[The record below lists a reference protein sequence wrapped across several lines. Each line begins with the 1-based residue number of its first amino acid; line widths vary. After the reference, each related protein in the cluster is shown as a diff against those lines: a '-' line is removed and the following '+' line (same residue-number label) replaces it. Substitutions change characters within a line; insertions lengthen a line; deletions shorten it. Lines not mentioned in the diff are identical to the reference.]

1 MGAPAYTPLYL
12 PTMRPQILFPLFAD
26 VTSLKGVGAK
36 VAPLVQKLAGPL
48 VRDLVF
54 LSPSG
59 LITRRRTTAA
69 EAVEGEV
76 GVFEVEIDR
85 LFVPSKI
92 GAPLKVRASD
102 ATGFVHL
109 IWFGGSPQHIDRQLP
124 RGERRLVSGKVE
136 RYNGEVQILHPDWIV
151 PLEKA
156 DEIPS
161 VEAVYPATAGLGSRV
176 VRKLALAALAAAP
189 ELPEWQDA
197 AWLAA
202 RRWPGWRASL
212 EALHAPTSE
221 FDLGPESPV
230 RQRLAYDELFAHQ
243 LALARRRR
251 ARQITPAPV
260 ITPGEASATLLS
272 ALPFTLTNAQAQALV
287 EIRRDLASGEQMGR
301 LLQGDVG
308 SGKTAVAALAM
319 ADAASSGFQ
328 AALMA
333 PTEILARQHHQR
345 LSPMLESAGITAVL
359 LTGRDTTAERRVRLD
374 ALATGA
380 AQVAIGTH
388 ALFQDAVRF
397 DRLALAVI
405 DEQHRFGV
413 NERQRLQAKGDPR
426 VGGVHLLT
434 MSATP
439 IPRTLELTQY
449 GELEVSR
456 LMEKP
461 PGRTPVA
468 TAVLPLARIGE
479 VAQRL
484 KAAIEGGAQAY
495 WICPLV
501 AESEASDL
509 AAAEARAADLRRI
522 LKIEVGLAHGQMP
535 GAEREAVM
543 ADFADGR
550 IPLLV
555 ATTVVE
561 VGVDV
566 PNASIMVIEHADRF
580 GLAQLHQLRGR
591 VGRGAKASACIL
603 LYGGEDGALGET
615 AKTRLETLRRT
626 EDGFEIAEEDF
637 RLRGGGDPLGLK
649 QSGFPA
655 YRFADPVRH
664 RSLMLAASDDARLV
678 LGRDPDL
685 TSERGDAV
693 KVLEALFD
701 WRNDRTGLD

>member
-1 MGAPAYTPLYL
+1 
-12 PTMRPQILFPLFAD
+12 MRPQILFPLFAG
-26 VTSLKGVGAK
+26 VETLKGVGPR
-36 VAPLVQKLAGPL
+36 VLPLVRKLAGPL
-48 VRDLVF
+48 VRDLLF

-59 LITRRRTTAA
+59 VVVRRAMTAA
-69 EAVEGEV
+69 DAVEGLT
-76 GVFEVEIDR
+76 GQFEVLVDR
-85 LFVPSKI
+85 LIVPHKP
-92 GAPLKVRASD
+92 GAPIKVRASD
-102 ATGFVHL
+102 ETGFVHL
-109 IWFGGSPQHIDRQLP
+109 IWFGGSARHIERLLP
-124 RGERRLVSGKVE
+124 KGQKRIVSGKVE
-136 RYNGEVQILHPDWIV
+136 RFNNEVQIIHPDVFRPEEAGDIAV
-151 PLEKA
+151 
-156 DEIPS
+156 
-161 VEAVYPATAGLGSRV
+161 VEPVYPATQGLSSRQ
-176 VRKLALAALAAAP
+176 VRKLVQAALSHAP
-189 ELPEWQDA
+189 ELPEWQDPP
-197 AWLAA
+197 WLAK
-202 RRWPGWRASL
+202 RRWSGWRAAL
-212 EALHAPTSE
+212 GQLHAPTGE
-221 FDLGPESPV
+221 PDLEPDAPA
-230 RQRLAYDELFAHQ
+230 RQRLAYDELLAHQ

-251 ARQITPAPV
+251 ARQITPAPT
-260 ITPGEASATLLS
+260 IRPGEPSERLLT
-272 ALPFTLTNAQAQALV
+272 ALPFALTGAQTRAIA

-308 SGKTAVAALAM
+308 SGKTAVAALAL
-319 ADAASSGFQ
+319 ADAAASGFQ

-333 PTEILARQHHQR
+333 PTEILARQHFQR
-345 LSPMLESAGITAVL
+345 LAPLLESAGVPTVL
-359 LTGRDTTAERRVRLD
+359 LTGRDTPAERRPRLA
-374 ALATGA
+374 ALASGEA
-380 AQVAIGTH
+380 KVAIGTH

-397 DRLALAVI
+397 DRLGLAVI

-426 VGGVHLLT
+426 TGGVHLLT

-449 GELEVSR
+449 GELDVSR
-456 LMEKP
+456 LTEKP
-461 PGRTPVA
+461 PGRTPVT

-479 VAQRL
+479 VAKRL
-484 KAAIEGGAQAY
+484 RAALDSGAQAY

-522 LKIEVGLAHGQMP
+522 MGVEVGLAHGQMP
-535 GAEREAVM
+535 SPEREAVM

-550 IPLLV
+550 TPLLV

-591 VGRGAKASACIL
+591 VGRGSAASTCLL
-603 LYGGEDGALGET
+603 LYGGGEEGLGET
-615 AKTRLETLRRT
+615 ARVRLETLRRT

-655 YRFADPVRH
+655 YRFADPIRH
-664 RSLMLAASDDARLV
+664 RELLLAAADDARLV

-685 TSERGDAV
+685 TSPRGEAV

-701 WRNDRTGLD
+701 WRNERPGVD

>member
-1 MGAPAYTPLYL
+1 MGPK
-12 PTMRPQILFPLFAD
+12 IL
-26 VTSLKGVGAK
+26 
-36 VAPLVQKLAGPL
+36 PLVQKLAGPL
-48 VRDLVF
+48 VRDVAF

-59 LITRRRTTAA
+59 LIVRQPMTAVN
-69 EAVEGEV
+69 AVEGQV
-76 GVFEVEIDR
+76 GIFEVMIDR
-85 LFVPSKI
+85 LFVPGKP
-92 GAPLKVRASD
+92 GAPIKVRASD
-102 ATGFVHL
+102 DTGFVHM
-109 IWFGGSPQHIDRQLP
+109 IWFGGSAQHIDRLLP
-124 RGERRLVSGKVE
+124 KGQKRLVSGKVE
-136 RYNGEVQILHPDWIV
+136 RFNAEVQIVHPDIYT
-151 PLEKA
+151 PEQA
-156 DEIPS
+156 GEIAAIEP
-161 VEAVYPATAGLGSRV
+161 VYPATAGLSSRV
-176 VRKLALAALAAAP
+176 VRKLVQAALAHAP
-189 ELPEWQDA
+189 DLPEWQDP
-197 AWLAA
+197 AWLA
-202 RRWPGWRASL
+202 RTRWPGWRAAL
-212 EALHAPTSE
+212 EALHAPTCE
-221 FDLGPESPV
+221 PELEPDAPA
-230 RQRLAYDELFAHQ
+230 RQRLAYDELLAHQ

-251 ARQITPAPV
+251 ARQITPGPRIA
-260 ITPGEASATLLS
+260 PGEASEQLLA
-272 ALPFTLTNAQAQALV
+272 ALGFDLTGAQRQAV
-287 EIRRDLASGEQMGR
+287 AEIRRDLASGEQMGR

-308 SGKTAVAALAM
+308 SGKTAVAALAL
-319 ADAASSGFQ
+319 ADAAASGFQ

-333 PTEILARQHHQR
+333 PTEILARQHWQR
-345 LSPMLESAGITAVL
+345 LAPVLEAAGVSTIL
-359 LTGRDTTAERRVRLD
+359 LTGRDTPAERRIRLA
-374 ALATGA
+374 ALASGE

-426 VGGVHLLT
+426 TGGVHLLT

-456 LMEKP
+456 LTEKP
-461 PGRTPVA
+461 PGRTPIT

-479 VAQRL
+479 VAKRL
-484 KAAIEGGAQAY
+484 KAAIDSGAQAY

-501 AESEASDL
+501 AESEAIDL

-566 PNASIMVIEHADRF
+566 PNATIMVIEHADRF

-603 LYGGEDGALGET
+603 LYGGGDDGLGET
-615 AKTRLETLRRT
+615 ARLRLETLRRT

-655 YRFADPVRH
+655 YRFADPIRH
-664 RSLMLAASDDARLV
+664 RSLLLAASDDARLV

-685 TSERGDAV
+685 TSPRGEAV

-701 WRNDRTGLD
+701 WRNDRPGID

>member
-1 MGAPAYTPLYL
+1 
-12 PTMRPQILFPLFAD
+12 MRPQSLFPLFAE
-26 VTSLKGVGAK
+26 VSTLKGVGPK
-36 VAPLVQKLAGPL
+36 ILPLVQKLAGPL
-48 VRDLVF
+48 VRDVLF

-59 LITRRRTTAA
+59 LIVRQPMTAVN
-69 EAVEGEV
+69 AVEGQV
-76 GVFEVEIDR
+76 GIFEVVIDR
-85 LFVPSKI
+85 LIVPGKPGVPI
-92 GAPLKVRASD
+92 KVRASD
-102 ATGFVHL
+102 DTGFVHM
-109 IWFGGSPQHIDRQLP
+109 IWFGGSAQHIDRLLP
-124 RGERRLVSGKVE
+124 KGQKRLVSGKVE
-136 RYNGEVQILHPDWIV
+136 RFNAEVQIVHPDIYT
-151 PLEKA
+151 PEQA
-156 DEIPS
+156 GEIAAIEP
-161 VEAVYPATAGLGSRV
+161 VYPATAGLSSRV
-176 VRKLALAALAAAP
+176 VRKLAQAALTHAP
-189 ELPEWQDA
+189 ELPEWQDP
-197 AWLAA
+197 AWMAKN
-202 RRWPGWRASL
+202 RWPGWRAAL
-212 EALHAPTSE
+212 EALHAPTCE
-221 FDLGPESPV
+221 PELEPDAPA
-230 RQRLAYDELFAHQ
+230 RQRLAYDELLAHQ

-251 ARQITPAPV
+251 ARQITPGPRIAP
-260 ITPGEASATLLS
+260 GDASTHLLA
-272 ALPFTLTNAQAQALV
+272 ALGFDLTGAQTQAV
-287 EIRRDLASGEQMGR
+287 AEIRRDLASGEQMGR

-308 SGKTAVAALAM
+308 SGKTAVAALAL
-319 ADAASSGFQ
+319 ADAAASGFQ

-333 PTEILARQHHQR
+333 PTEILARQHWQR
-345 LSPMLESAGITAVL
+345 LAPMLEAAGVPTIL
-359 LTGRDTTAERRVRLD
+359 LTGRDTPAERRVRLA
-374 ALATGA
+374 ALASGEA
-380 AQVAIGTH
+380 RVAIGTH

-397 DRLALAVI
+397 NRLALAVI

-426 VGGVHLLT
+426 TGGVHLLT

-456 LMEKP
+456 LTEKP
-461 PGRTPVA
+461 PGRTPVT

-479 VAQRL
+479 VAKRL
-484 KAAIEGGAQAY
+484 KAAIDSGAQAY

-501 AESEASDL
+501 AESEALDL

-522 LKIEVGLAHGQMP
+522 LKVEVGLAHGQMP
-535 GAEREAVM
+535 GPEREAVM

-566 PNASIMVIEHADRF
+566 ANATIMVIEHADRF

-591 VGRGAKASACIL
+591 VGRGSKASACIL
-603 LYGGEDGALGET
+603 LYGGGDDGLGET
-615 AKTRLETLRRT
+615 ARLRLETLRRT

-655 YRFADPVRH
+655 YRFADPIRH
-664 RSLMLAASDDARLV
+664 RSLLLAAADDARLV

-685 TSERGDAV
+685 TSPRGEAV

-701 WRNDRTGLD
+701 WRNDRPGID

>member
-1 MGAPAYTPLYL
+1 
-12 PTMRPQILFPLFAD
+12 MRPPILFPLFAE
-26 VTSLKGVGAK
+26 VTSLKGVGPRM
-36 VAPLVQKLAGPL
+36 APLVQKVAGPL
-48 VRDLVF
+48 VRDLLF
-54 LSPSG
+54 LAPTG
-59 LITRRRTTAA
+59 VVVRRPMTAA
-69 EAVEGEV
+69 DAVEGEY
-76 GVFEVEIDR
+76 GIFEVTADR
-85 LFVPSKI
+85 LFTPGRP
-92 GAPLKVRASD
+92 GAPLKVRTSD

-109 IWFGGSPQHIDRQLP
+109 VWFGGSPQHIDRLLP
-124 RGERRLVSGKVE
+124 RGELRIVSGKVE
-136 RYNGEVQILHPDWIV
+136 RFNGEVQIPHPDV
-151 PLEKA
+151 ATLDKA
-156 DEIPS
+156 GDIPAA
-161 VEAVYPATAGLGSRV
+161 EPTYPGTQGLTSRQ
-176 VRKLALAALAAAP
+176 VRRLIGAALSTAP

-197 AWLAA
+197 AWLQA
-202 RRWPGWRASL
+202 RRWPGWRAAL
-212 EALHAPTSE
+212 EAVHAPTGE
-221 FDLGPESPV
+221 ADLSPDAPS
-230 RQRLAYDELFAHQ
+230 RQRLAFDELFAHQ

-251 ARQITPAPV
+251 ARLIHPAPV
-260 ITPGEASATLLS
+260 IAPGEASRRMEAG
-272 ALPFTLTNAQAQALV
+272 LPFTLTGAQAQAV
-287 EIRRDLASGEQMGR
+287 AEIRRDLVSGQQMGR

-308 SGKTAVAALAM
+308 SGKTAVAALAL
-319 ADAASSGFQ
+319 ADVASSGFQ
-328 AALMA
+328 GALMA

-345 LSPMLESAGITAVL
+345 LAPMFSDAGVTAVL
-359 LTGRDTTAERRVRLD
+359 LTGRDTAGERRERLA
-374 ALATGA
+374 ALASGEA
-380 AQVAIGTH
+380 RVAIGTH

-426 VGGVHLLT
+426 LGAVHLLT

-456 LMEKP
+456 LKEKP
-461 PGRTPVA
+461 PGRTPVT

-479 VAQRL
+479 VAKRL
-484 KAAIEGGAQAY
+484 KAAIDAGAQAY

-501 AESEASDL
+501 AESEATDL

-522 LKIEVGLAHGQMP
+522 LNVEVGLAHGQMP
-535 GAEREAVM
+535 GAQREAVM

-591 VGRGAKASACIL
+591 VGRGAKASSCIL
-603 LYGGEDGALGET
+603 LYGGQDGALGET
-615 AKTRLETLRRT
+615 AKERLETLRRS

-637 RLRGGGDPLGLK
+637 RLRGGGDPLGLR

-664 RSLMLAASDDARLV
+664 RSLMMAAADDARLV
-678 LGRDPDL
+678 LARDPDL
-685 TSERGDAV
+685 TSERGQAIQ
-693 KVLEALFD
+693 VLEELFD
-701 WRNDRTGLD
+701 WKGHKAGAD

>member
-1 MGAPAYTPLYL
+1 
-12 PTMRPQILFPLFAD
+12 MRPQILFPLFAE
-26 VTSLKGVGAK
+26 VTTLKGVGAK
-36 VAPLVQKLAGPL
+36 IAPLVQKLAGPL
-48 VRDLVF
+48 VRDMLF
-54 LSPSG
+54 LAPAG
-59 LITRRRTTAA
+59 VITRRRTSAA
-69 EAVEGEV
+69 EAIEGEV
-76 GVFEVEIDR
+76 GVFDVVVDR
-85 LFVPSKI
+85 MIPP
-92 GAPLKVRASD
+92 GRPGTPLKVRASD
-102 ATGFVHL
+102 DTGFVHL

-136 RYNGEVQILHPDWIV
+136 RFNGEVQIVHPDWIV
-151 PLEKA
+151 PLDKGE
-156 DEIPS
+156 EIPA
-161 VEAVYPATAGLGSRV
+161 VEPVYPATAGVTSRI
-176 VRKLALAALAAAP
+176 VRKLALGALAAAP

-197 AWLAA
+197 AWLAKQ
-202 RRWPGWRASL
+202 RWPGWHQAV
-212 EALHAPTSE
+212 EALHAPTGE
-221 FDLGPESPV
+221 TDLSPDAAP

-251 ARQITPAPV
+251 ARQITPGPV
-260 ITPGEASATLLS
+260 IKSGPIAADLLA
-272 ALPFTLTNAQAQALV
+272 ALPFTLTSAQAQALS

-308 SGKTAVAALAM
+308 SGKTAVAALAL
-319 ADAASSGFQ
+319 ADAADAGFQ

-333 PTEILARQHHQR
+333 PTEILARQHYQR
-345 LSPMLESAGITAVL
+345 LAPMLAAAGAPTIL
-359 LTGRDTTAERRVRLD
+359 LTGRDTPAERRDRLA
-374 ALATGA
+374 ALASGEA
-380 AQVAIGTH
+380 KVAIGTH

-413 NERQRLQAKGDPR
+413 NERARLQAKGDPR
-426 VGGVHLLT
+426 TGGVHLLT

-461 PGRTPVA
+461 PGRTPIS
-468 TAVLPLARIGE
+468 TAVLPLVRIGE

-484 KAAIEGGAQAY
+484 KAAVESGAQAY

-501 AESEASDL
+501 AESEAIDL
-509 AAAEARAADLRRI
+509 AAAEDRARDLARI
-522 LKIEVGLAHGQMP
+522 LNIEVGLAHGQMP
-535 GAEREAVM
+535 GAQREAVM

-550 IPLLV
+550 LPVLV

-566 PNASIMVIEHADRF
+566 PNATIMVIEHADRF

-591 VGRGAKASACIL
+591 VGRGAKSSACIL
-603 LYGGEDGALGET
+603 LYGGADGGLGET
-615 AKTRLETLRRT
+615 ARERLETLRRT

-655 YRFADPVRH
+655 YRFADPIRH
-664 RSLMLAASDDARLV
+664 RSLLLAAVDDARLV
-678 LGRDPDL
+678 FGRDPDL
-685 TSERGDAV
+685 TSPRGAAIR
-693 KVLEALFD
+693 VLEALFD
-701 WRNDRTGLD
+701 WKPDRANLD

>member
-1 MGAPAYTPLYL
+1 M
-12 PTMRPQILFPLFAD
+12 MRPEILFPLFAD
-26 VTSLKGVGAK
+26 VSTLKGVGPRS
-36 VAPLVQKLAGPL
+36 APLVQKVAGPL
-48 VRDLVF
+48 VRDVLF

-59 LITRRRTTAA
+59 VIQRRRTTAM
-69 EAVEGEV
+69 EAVDGEI
-76 GVFEVEIDR
+76 GVFEVTIDR
-85 LFVPSKI
+85 LIPPHKH
-92 GAPLKVRASD
+92 GAPIKVRAID
-102 ATGFVHL
+102 DTGFIHL
-109 IWFGGSPQHIDRQLP
+109 IWFAGSPRHIESLAP
-124 RGERRLVSGKVE
+124 RGSRRLVTGKVE
-136 RYNGEVQILHPDWIV
+136 RFNSEVQIAHPDYIL
-151 PLEKA
+151 PIEKA
-156 DEIPS
+156 DEIPLS
-161 VEAVYPATAGLGSRV
+161 EPVYPATQGLTSRQI
-176 VRKLALAALAAAP
+176 RKLAQGALALAP
-189 ELPEWQDA
+189 ELPEWQEPN
-197 AWLAA
+197 WLAA
-202 RRWPGWRASL
+202 RRWVGWRAAL
-212 EALHAPTSE
+212 EALHAPTNE
-221 FDLGPESPV
+221 ADLTPDTPV

-251 ARQITPAPV
+251 ARQITPAAR
-260 ITPGEASATLLS
+260 ITPGEASALLLA
-272 ALPFTLTNAQAQALV
+272 ALPFTLTGAQEQAV
-287 EIRRDLASGEQMGR
+287 AEIRADLTSGEQMGR

-308 SGKTAVAALAM
+308 SGKTAVAALAL
-319 ADAASSGFQ
+319 ADAASNGFQ

-333 PTEILARQHHQR
+333 PTEILARQHYDK
-345 LSPMLESAGITAVL
+345 LSPLLNQAGVRSLL
-359 LTGRDTTAERRVRLD
+359 LTGRDTPAERRGKLA
-374 ALATGA
+374 ALASGE

-388 ALFQDAVRF
+388 ALFQDAVQF
-397 DRLALAVI
+397 YRLTLAVI

-413 NERQRLQAKGDPR
+413 RERQRLQAKGDPAL
-426 VGGVHLLT
+426 GGVHLLT

-461 PGRTPVA
+461 PGRTPVT

-479 VAQRL
+479 VAKRL
-484 KAAIEGGAQAY
+484 KAAVQAGAQAY

-501 AESEASDL
+501 AESEAIDL
-509 AAAEARAADLRRI
+509 AAAEDRAEDLRKY
-522 LKIEVGLAHGQMP
+522 LGTEVGLAHGQMP

-543 ADFADGR
+543 AEFADGR
-550 IPLLV
+550 LPVLV

-615 AKTRLETLRRT
+615 AKERLETLRRT
-626 EDGFEIAEEDF
+626 EDGFLIAEEDF

-655 YRFADPVRH
+655 YRFADPIRH
-664 RSLMLAASDDARLV
+664 RSLLLAAADDARLL

-685 TSERGDAV
+685 TSERGQAV
-693 KVLEALFD
+693 RLLEALFD
-701 WRNDRTGLD
+701 WKNERPSAD

>member
-1 MGAPAYTPLYL
+1 
-12 PTMRPQILFPLFAD
+12 MRPEILFPLFAE
-26 VTSLKGVGAK
+26 VSTLKGVGPK
-36 VAPLVQKLAGPL
+36 VLPLVHKLAGPL
-48 VRDLVF
+48 VRDVAF

-59 LITRRRTTAA
+59 LIVRRPMTALNA
-69 EAVEGEV
+69 IEGQV
-76 GVFEVEIDR
+76 GIFEIVIDR
-85 LFVPSKI
+85 LIVPSKP
-92 GAPLKVRASD
+92 GAPIKVRATD

-109 IWFGGSPQHIDRQLP
+109 IWFGGSAQHIDRLLP
-124 RGERRLVSGKVE
+124 RGQTRLVTGRVE
-136 RYNGEVQILHPDWIV
+136 RFNNEVQIVHPDIFT
-151 PLEKA
+151 PEQA
-156 DEIPS
+156 GDIPAI
-161 VEAVYPATAGLGSRV
+161 EPVYPATQGLSSRV
-176 VRKLALAALAAAP
+176 IRKLVQAALQHAP
-189 ELPEWQDA
+189 DLPEWQDP
-197 AWLAA
+197 AWLAKT
-202 RRWPGWRASL
+202 RWPAWRAAV
-212 EALHAPTSE
+212 ERLHAPE
-221 FDLGPESPV
+221 AEPDLEPDAPA

-260 ITPGEASATLLS
+260 IHPGDASARLLAS
-272 ALPFTLTNAQAQALV
+272 LPFELTGAQKQAV
-287 EIRRDLASGEQMGR
+287 AEIRRDLASGEQMGR

-308 SGKTAVAALAM
+308 SGKTAVAALAL
-319 ADAASSGFQ
+319 ADAAASGFQ
-328 AALMA
+328 SALMA
-333 PTEILARQHHQR
+333 PTEILARQHFQR
-345 LSPMLESAGITAVL
+345 IAPMMEAAGVNAVL
-359 LTGRDTTAERRVRLD
+359 LTGRDTPAERRTRLA
-374 ALATGA
+374 ALASGE

-426 VGGVHLLT
+426 TGGVHLLT

-461 PGRTPVA
+461 PGRTPVT

-479 VAQRL
+479 VAKRL
-484 KAAIEGGAQAY
+484 KAAIDGGAQAY

-522 LKIEVGLAHGQMP
+522 LKVEVGLAHGQMP
-535 GAEREAVM
+535 GPEREAVM

-566 PNASIMVIEHADRF
+566 PNATIMVIEHADRF

-603 LYGGEDGALGET
+603 LYGGGDDGLGET

-655 YRFADPVRH
+655 YRFADPIRH
-664 RSLMLAASDDARLV
+664 RALLLAAADDARLV

-685 TSERGDAV
+685 TSPRGEAV

-701 WRNDRTGLD
+701 WRNDRPGLD

>member
-1 MGAPAYTPLYL
+1 
-12 PTMRPQILFPLFAD
+12 MRPQILFPLFAE
-26 VTSLKGVGAK
+26 VSSLKGVGPR
-36 VAPLVQKLAGPL
+36 VLPLVQKVAGPL

-59 LITRRRTTAA
+59 VIVRRPMEAATA
-69 EAVEGEV
+69 VDGEV
-76 GVFEVEIDR
+76 GIFEIVIDR
-85 LFVPSKI
+85 LFVPSRP

-109 IWFGGSPQHIDRQLP
+109 VWFGGSPQHIDRLLP
-124 RGERRLVSGKVE
+124 RGETRLVSGKVE
-136 RYNGEVQILHPDWIV
+136 RFNGEVQIVHPDIV
-151 PLEKA
+151 TPDKA
-156 DEIPS
+156 ADIPAS
-161 VEAVYPATAGLGSRV
+161 EPVYPATQGLTSRQL
-176 VRKLALAALAAAP
+176 RKLVQAALPAAP
-189 ELPEWQDA
+189 DLPEWQDP
-197 AWLAA
+197 AWLKKQN
-202 RRWPGWRASL
+202 WLGWRAAL
-212 EALHAPTSE
+212 DALHAPTGE
-221 FDLGPESPV
+221 PDLSPDAPA
-230 RQRLAYDELFAHQ
+230 RQRLAYDEFLAHQ

-251 ARQITPAPV
+251 AREIKPAPV
-260 ITPGEASATLLS
+260 IAPGAASDCLLQ
-272 ALPFTLTNAQAQALV
+272 ALPFTLTGAQAQAV
-287 EIRRDLASGEQMGR
+287 AEIRRDLASGKQMGR

-308 SGKTAVAALAM
+308 SGKTAVAALAL

-328 AALMA
+328 SALMA
-333 PTEILARQHHQR
+333 PTEILARQHYEK
-345 LSPMLESAGITAVL
+345 LGPLLEAAGVASVL
-359 LTGRDTTAERRVRLD
+359 LTGRDTNGQRREKLA
-374 ALATGA
+374 ALASGHV
-380 AQVAIGTH
+380 QVAIGTH

-413 NERQRLQAKGDPR
+413 SERQRLQAKGDPR
-426 VGGVHLLT
+426 LGAVHLLT

-461 PGRTPVA
+461 PGRTPVT
-468 TAVLPLARIGE
+468 TAVVPLARIGE
-479 VAQRL
+479 VAARL
-484 KAAIEGGAQAY
+484 KTALDAGAQAY

-501 AESEASDL
+501 AESEAIDL
-509 AAAEARAADLRRI
+509 AAAVDRADDLRR
-522 LKIEVGLAHGQMP
+522 LLGVEVGLAHGQMP

-543 ADFADGR
+543 ADFAYGR

-591 VGRGAKASACIL
+591 VGRGAKASSCIL
-603 LYGGEDGALGET
+603 LYGGQDGALGET
-615 AKTRLETLRRT
+615 AKERLETLRRT
-626 EDGFEIAEEDF
+626 EDGFVIAEEDF

-655 YRFADPVRH
+655 YRFADPIRH
-664 RSLMLAASDDARLV
+664 RALMLAAADDARLI

-685 TSERGDAV
+685 TSERGQAV
-693 KVLEALFD
+693 QVLEELFD
-701 WRNDRTGLD
+701 WKGHKAGSD

>member
-1 MGAPAYTPLYL
+1 
-12 PTMRPQILFPLFAD
+12 MRPPSLFPLFAE
-26 VTSLKGVGAK
+26 VSTLRGVGPK
-36 VAPLVQKLAGPL
+36 VLPLVQKLAGPL
-48 VRDLVF
+48 VRDLLF

-59 LITRRRTTAA
+59 LIVRRPMTATT
-69 EAVEGEV
+69 AVEGQV
-76 GVFEVEIDR
+76 GIFEIVVDR
-85 LFVPSKI
+85 LIVPGKP
-92 GAPLKVRASD
+92 GAPIKVRATD
-102 ATGFVHL
+102 ADGFVHL
-109 IWFGGSPQHIDRQLP
+109 IWFGGSAQHIDRLLP
-124 RGERRLVSGKVE
+124 KGERRLVSGKVE
-136 RYNGEVQILHPDWIV
+136 RFNNEVQIVHPDV
-151 PLEKA
+151 FTLAQA
-156 DEIPS
+156 DDIAA
-161 VEAVYPATAGLGSRV
+161 VEPVYPATQGLSSRV
-176 VRKLALAALAAAP
+176 IRKLVQSALEHAP
-189 ELPEWQDA
+189 ELPEWQDP
-197 AWLAA
+197 AWLAK
-202 RRWPGWRASL
+202 RRWPAWRGAL
-212 EALHAPTSE
+212 QALHAPAAE
-221 FDLGPESPV
+221 PDLLPEAPV
-230 RQRLAYDELFAHQ
+230 RQRLAYDELLAHQ

-260 ITPGEASATLLS
+260 IMPGGPSDRVLK
-272 ALPFTLTNAQAQALV
+272 ALPFDLTGAQVQAIA

-308 SGKTAVAALAM
+308 SGKTAVAALAL
-319 ADAASSGFQ
+319 ADAAASGFQ
-328 AALMA
+328 SALMA
-333 PTEILARQHHQR
+333 PTEILARQHWQR
-345 LSPMLESAGITAVL
+345 LAPMLEAAGIPTIL
-359 LTGRDTTAERRVRLD
+359 LTGRDTPAERRTRLA
-374 ALATGA
+374 ALAAGEA
-380 AQVAIGTH
+380 RVAIGTH

-426 VGGVHLLT
+426 TGGVHLLT

-456 LMEKP
+456 LTEKP
-461 PGRTPVA
+461 PGRTPVT

-479 VAQRL
+479 VAKRL
-484 KAAIEGGAQAY
+484 KAALDSGAQAY

-522 LKIEVGLAHGQMP
+522 MGVEVGLAHGQMP

-543 ADFADGR
+543 AEFADGR
-550 IPLLV
+550 LPLLV

-591 VGRGAKASACIL
+591 VGRGTAASTCLL
-603 LYGGEDGALGET
+603 LYGGGDGGLGDT
-615 AKTRLETLRRT
+615 ARERLEILRRS

-655 YRFADPVRH
+655 YRFADPIRH
-664 RSLMLAASDDARLV
+664 RELLLAAADDARLV

-685 TSERGDAV
+685 ASPRGEAV
-693 KVLEALFD
+693 RVLEALFD
-701 WRNDRTGLD
+701 WRNDRPGLD

>member
-1 MGAPAYTPLYL
+1 
-12 PTMRPQILFPLFAD
+12 MRPQILFPLFAE
-26 VTSLKGVGAK
+26 VSSLKGVGPK
-36 VAPLVQKLAGPL
+36 ILPLVQKLAGPL
-48 VRDLVF
+48 VRDLLF

-59 LITRRRTTAA
+59 LIVRRRMTAVD
-69 EAVEGEV
+69 AVEGQV
-76 GVFEVEIDR
+76 GIFEVVVDR
-85 LFVPSKI
+85 LLVPGKPGVPI
-92 GAPLKVRASD
+92 KVRAVD
-102 ATGFVHL
+102 ETGFVHL
-109 IWFGGSPQHIDRQLP
+109 IWFGGSAQHIDRLLP
-124 RGERRLVSGKVE
+124 KGERRLVSGKVE
-136 RYNGEVQILHPDWIV
+136 RFNNEVQIVHPDIFT
-151 PLEKA
+151 PAQA
-156 DEIPS
+156 DDIAA
-161 VEAVYPATAGLGSRV
+161 VEPVYPATQGLSSRV
-176 VRKLALAALAAAP
+176 IRKLVQNALEHAP
-189 ELPEWQDA
+189 ELPEWQDS
-197 AWLAA
+197 AWLAK
-202 RRWPGWRASL
+202 RRWPAWRAAVR
-212 EALHAPTSE
+212 ALHAPAAE
-221 FDLGPESPV
+221 PDLLPDAPA
-230 RQRLAYDELFAHQ
+230 RQRLAYDELLAHQ

-260 ITPGEASATLLS
+260 ITPGEPSARILD
-272 ALPFTLTNAQAQALV
+272 ALPFDLTAAQVQALA

-308 SGKTAVAALAM
+308 SGKTAVAALAL
-319 ADAASSGFQ
+319 ADAAASGFQ

-333 PTEILARQHHQR
+333 PTEILARQHWQR
-345 LSPMLESAGITAVL
+345 LAPMLEAAGLPTVL
-359 LTGRDTTAERRVRLD
+359 LTGRDTPAERRSRLA
-374 ALATGA
+374 ALASGEA
-380 AQVAIGTH
+380 RVAIGTH

-426 VGGVHLLT
+426 TGGVHLLT

-456 LMEKP
+456 LTEKP
-461 PGRTPVA
+461 PGRTPVT
-468 TAVLPLARIGE
+468 TAVVPLARIGE
-479 VAQRL
+479 VAKRL
-484 KAAIEGGAQAY
+484 KAALDSGAQAY

-522 LKIEVGLAHGQMP
+522 MGVEVGLAHGQMA

-550 IPLLV
+550 TPLLV

-566 PNASIMVIEHADRF
+566 PHASIMVIEHADRF

-591 VGRGAKASACIL
+591 VGRGTAASTCLL
-603 LYGGEDGALGET
+603 LYGGGDDGLGET
-615 AKTRLETLRRT
+615 ARVRLETLRRT

-655 YRFADPVRH
+655 YRFADPIRH
-664 RSLMLAASDDARLV
+664 RELLLAAADDARLV

-685 TSERGDAV
+685 TSPRGEAV
-693 KVLEALFD
+693 QVLEALFD
-701 WRNDRTGLD
+701 WRNDRPGID

>member
-1 MGAPAYTPLYL
+1 MFTA
-12 PTMRPQILFPLFAD
+12 MRPQILFPLFAE
-26 VTSLKGVGAK
+26 VSSLKGVGPRIL
-36 VAPLVQKLAGPL
+36 PLVQKVAGPL

-59 LITRRRTTAA
+59 VILRRPMQAATA
-69 EAVEGEV
+69 VDGEV
-76 GVFEVEIDR
+76 GIFEIVIDR
-85 LFVPSKI
+85 LFVPSRP

-102 ATGFVHL
+102 PTGFVHL
-109 IWFGGSPQHIDRQLP
+109 VWFGGSPQHIDRLLP
-124 RGERRLVSGKVE
+124 RGETRLVSGKVE
-136 RYNGEVQILHPDWIV
+136 RFNGEVQIVHPDIV
-151 PLEKA
+151 TPDKA
-156 DEIPS
+156 ADIPAS
-161 VEAVYPATAGLGSRV
+161 EPVYPATQGLTSRQL
-176 VRKLALAALAAAP
+176 RKLVQAALPAAP
-189 ELPEWQDA
+189 DLPEWQDP
-197 AWLAA
+197 AWLKKQN
-202 RRWPGWRASL
+202 WLGWRAAL
-212 EALHAPTSE
+212 DALHAPAGE
-221 FDLGPESPV
+221 PDLSPDAPA
-230 RQRLAYDELFAHQ
+230 RRRLAYDEFLAHQ

-251 ARQITPAPV
+251 AREIKPAPV
-260 ITPGEASATLLS
+260 IAPGAASDCLLQ
-272 ALPFTLTNAQAQALV
+272 ALPFTLTNAQAQAV
-287 EIRRDLASGEQMGR
+287 AEIRRDLASGKQMGR

-308 SGKTAVAALAM
+308 SGKTAVAALAL

-328 AALMA
+328 SALMA
-333 PTEILARQHHQR
+333 PTEILARQHYEK
-345 LSPMLESAGITAVL
+345 LGPLLEAAGVASVL
-359 LTGRDTTAERRVRLD
+359 LTGRDANGQRREKLA
-374 ALATGA
+374 ALASGH

-413 NERQRLQAKGDPR
+413 SERQRLQAKGDPR
-426 VGGVHLLT
+426 LGAVHLLT

-461 PGRTPVA
+461 PGRTPVT
-468 TAVLPLARIGE
+468 TAVVPRARIGE
-479 VAQRL
+479 VAARL
-484 KAAIEGGAQAY
+484 KTALDAGAQAY

-501 AESEASDL
+501 AESEAIDL
-509 AAAEARAADLRRI
+509 AAAVDRADDLRR
-522 LKIEVGLAHGQMP
+522 LLGVEVGLAHGQMP

-543 ADFADGR
+543 ADFAYGR

-591 VGRGAKASACIL
+591 VGRGAKASSCIL
-603 LYGGEDGALGET
+603 LYGGQDGALGET
-615 AKTRLETLRRT
+615 AKERLETLRRT
-626 EDGFEIAEEDF
+626 EDGFVIAEEDF

-655 YRFADPVRH
+655 YRFADPIRH
-664 RSLMLAASDDARLV
+664 RALMLAAADDARLI

-685 TSERGDAV
+685 TSERGQAV
-693 KVLEALFD
+693 QVLEELFD
-701 WRNDRTGLD
+701 WKGHKAGSD

>member
-1 MGAPAYTPLYL
+1 MVTLCSRA
-12 PTMRPQILFPLFAD
+12 MRPQILFPLFAEAS
-26 VTSLKGVGAK
+26 SLKGVGPR
-36 VAPLVQKLAGPL
+36 VLPLVQRVAGPL

-59 LITRRRTTAA
+59 VIVRRPMQAA
-69 EAVEGEV
+69 SAVDGDV
-76 GVFEVEIDR
+76 GIFEVVIDR
-85 LFVPSKI
+85 LFPPGRP

-102 ATGFVHL
+102 PTGFVHL
-109 IWFGGSPQHIDRQLP
+109 VWFGGSPQHIDRLLP
-124 RGERRLVSGKVE
+124 RGETRLVSGKVE
-136 RYNGEVQILHPDWIV
+136 RFNGEVQIVHPDIV
-151 PLEKA
+151 TVEKA
-156 DEIPS
+156 ADIPPC
-161 VEAVYPATAGLGSRV
+161 EPVYPATQGLTSRQL
-176 VRKLALAALAAAP
+176 RKLVQAALAAAP
-189 ELPEWQDA
+189 DLPEWQDA
-197 AWLAA
+197 AWLKKQG
-202 RRWPGWRASL
+202 WPAWRAAVD
-212 EALHAPTSE
+212 ALHAPTGE
-221 FDLGPESPV
+221 IDLSPDAPA
-230 RQRLAYDELFAHQ
+230 RQRLAYDEFLAHQ
-243 LALARRRR
+243 LALSRRRR
-251 ARQITPAPV
+251 ARQIAPAAV
-260 ITPGEASATLLS
+260 IAPGAASDQLLA
-272 ALPFTLTNAQAQALV
+272 ALPFQLTDAQAQALA
-287 EIRRDLASGEQMGR
+287 EIRRDLASGQQMGR

-308 SGKTAVAALAM
+308 SGKTAVAALAL

-333 PTEILARQHHQR
+333 PTEILARQHFEK
-345 LSPMLESAGITAVL
+345 LGPLLASAGVRAVL
-359 LTGRDTTAERRVRLD
+359 LTGRDTNGQRREKLA
-374 ALATGA
+374 ALASAPGPGQA
-380 AQVAIGTH
+380 HVAIGTH

-413 NERQRLQAKGDPR
+413 GERQRLQAKGDPR
-426 VGGVHLLT
+426 LGAVHLLT

-461 PGRTPVA
+461 PGRTPVT

-479 VAQRL
+479 VAARL
-484 KAAIEGGAQAY
+484 KSAVESGAQAY

-501 AESEASDL
+501 AESEAVDL
-509 AAAEARAADLRRI
+509 AAAVERADDLRR
-522 LKIEVGLAHGQMP
+522 LLGVEVGLAHGQMP

-550 IPLLV
+550 LPVLV

-591 VGRGAKASACIL
+591 VGRGSKASSCIL
-603 LYGGEDGALGET
+603 LYGGQDGALGEM
-615 AKTRLETLRRT
+615 AKERLDTLRRT
-626 EDGFEIAEEDF
+626 EDGFVIAEEDF

-655 YRFADPVRH
+655 YCFADPIRP
-664 RSLMLAASDDARLV
+664 RALMLAAADDARLV
-678 LGRDPDL
+678 MNRDPDL
-685 TSERGDAV
+685 TTDRGRAIQ
-693 KVLEALFD
+693 VLEELFD
-701 WRNDRTGLD
+701 WKGHKSGSD